1 MIPLN
6 VEQHLG
12 RRTWLLLLSKKI
24 TTSVVLLLSALIL
37 GSMKDFIGQAFSQG
51 SQNHLISSIASFVAL
66 VLLFVAIIMFL
77 VGYIIALISYRNY
90 TFTLE
95 EFGLKL
101 RKGIFNIEEI
111 TVPYRQIQGVDV
123 VQPIV
128 YRLFGVSRLVL
139 TTAGV
144 EDKKEGADS
153 NTVFDPIDSY
163 LAEGV
168 RVMLQRKVGVQIVEG
183 EKKADVDIASGIR
196 KTSDTNNINNL
207 KI

>member
-24 TTSVVLLLSALIL
+24 TTSMVLLFLALIL
-37 GSMKDFIGQAFSQG
+37 GSMKDFLGQILSGGAV
-51 SQNHLISSIASFVAL
+51 NHTISSIISLIAMIILFVAL
-66 VLLFVAIIMFL
+66 IMFII
-77 VGYIIALISYRNY
+77 GYIIALISYRNY

-111 TVPYRQIQGVDV
+111 TVPYRQIHGVDV

-183 EKKADVDIASGIR
+183 EKKADVDIE
-196 KTSDTNNINNL
+196 
-207 KI
+207 